1 LTVQASSTTFSG
13 RRFLLAILAIMGL
26 VISLSL
32 TAAPSSVRAGLSSPC
47 PAEGELPDNPACLN
61 PAQRGTDSS
70 EDAGDF
76 LCPEEDADLA
86 GPGEVVW
93 HFILNGVSPGI
104 DEDSDDFP
112 LVINAEFA
120 DDGVLTDEGAPVGGG
135 QTHHF
140 YVTTSGDDTLL
151 DAWVELPEGTVYVN
165 LVLSHICL
173 GDEESTPTPTPEGSQ
188 LGGTGTPTASVPD
201 TSMGSSLGGPLA
213 TLVFGAV
220 LLASLGALAYANVK
234 SARNRA

>member
-32 TAAPSSVRAGLSSPC
+32 TAAGTARAGDPINPC
-47 PAEGELPDNPACLN
+47 DTDPTGFACLLD
-61 PAQRGTDSS
+61 QQQGTDSS

-76 LCPEEDADLA
+76 PCPEEDEDLA

-93 HFILNGVSPGI
+93 HFILNGVSPATTDPLTI
-104 DEDSDDFP
+104 NALFDEDGIVNDDS
-112 LVINAEFA
+112 
-120 DDGVLTDEGAPVGGG
+120 GAVGTG

-140 YVTTSGDDTLL
+140 YVTTSGDDILL
-151 DAWVELPEGTVYVN
+151 DAWVDLPDETVAGN
-165 LVLSHICL
+165 LVLSHICV
-173 GDEESTPTPTPEGSQ
+173 GEEESTPTPTPEGSQ

-201 TSMGSSLGGPLA
+201 TSMSSSLGGPLA